1 MTYREYAQANV
12 AEIKGE
18 KPTPQNI
25 RDLALLELW
34 LNMGD
39 SSGKAL
45 TAAETPQNEPY
56 EHKPINY
63 HTADENAL
71 QSLVDGLPVTDFVEA
86 VRGKPV
92 KAIYDV
98 LNEYFEEVKIISPR
112 QYWAIIT
119 ALQNV

>member
-12 AEIKGE
+12 AEIKDE

-39 SSGKAL
+39 SSEQAHR
-45 TAAETPQNEPY
+45 TAETPRNEPY

-63 HTADENAL
+63 HSADENAL
-71 QSLVDGLPVTDFVEA
+71 QSLVDGLPVTDFVEV

-112 QYWAIIT
+112 QYWAIMT